1 MTNQANEQANQSDE
15 LKKLVDQVEKGDST
29 PESTS
34 ADHEVNGEIT
44 EQSAT
49 MEIDVLNLPPRK
61 EIHNTKRRTRVK
73 ISAPFIRL
81 LIVILII
88 VVVMGG
94 LYYMWE
100 ADMLDFPS
108 L

>member
-1 MTNQANEQANQSDE
+1 MTNQVNEQAKQSDE
-15 LKKLVDQVEKGDST
+15 LKKLVEQVEKGDPA
-29 PESTS
+29 PETKSVDQT
-34 ADHEVNGEIT
+34 T
-44 EQSAT
+44 EQAAT
-49 MEIDVLNLPPRK
+49 IEIDVLNLPPRK
-61 EIHNTKRRTRVK
+61 EIHDSKRRTHVK